1 MSNNA
6 ISKDNMTANLS
17 DYRVDY
23 RAGGS
28 NMEYRHNLHMHKAAG
43 VHSGA
48 SFVASLG
55 DEREVWYDGQRVDVR
70 THPAF
75 AGVLRELGRL
85 YDLQHSDAHHKDM
98 TWTSP
103 QTGHP
108 VSLSYLA
115 PSTPAQFA
123 AKTRNSHLWME
134 HSHGQL
140 PRIPDFVAN
149 VVVGLYDYR
158 HELGKVD
165 PQFARNAENY
175 YLYCRE
181 HDIALTHAIGDP
193 QIDRSA
199 SLAEHP
205 DNALR
210 IVERRADGVVV
221 RGAKQLATLA
231 PYCHEV
237 MVYLSPAF
245 FMRSAPEYVIW
256 FALPIATPNLRLMCR
271 ESQTEHR
278 NSFRHDLS
286 SRYDEQDAMLFF
298 DDVFIPNHRI
308 FLLDDCQ
315 AAAAGFAR
323 ISAWAL
329 YVGQI
334 RFYHRLRTFLG
345 VAALASKAIG
355 VKDFREIGDQLG
367 ELTSYVEMVRL
378 AIVGLQNELRPTSGG
393 HLAPGVTL
401 ALDAFAAQVSARVAQ
416 IVRVVCGSGLVMQP
430 SEADL
435 ANPVLRPLLERY
447 MGGKDVDVVFKSR
460 LFRLATELV
469 SDRYGMRQ
477 ELYEMW
483 NRGDI
488 VRNRIALFE
497 SYPGRAGIEANIV
510 ALLDGASAALQ
521 AAHPVP
527 EST

>member
-1 MSNNA
+1 
-6 ISKDNMTANLS
+6 MTTHLLS
-17 DYRVDY
+17 THTMINHLPDY
-23 RAGGS
+23 RARGATA
-28 NMEYRHNLHMHKAAG
+28 EYQQSLQMHQAAG
-43 VHSGA
+43 VHSSA
-48 SFVASLG
+48 SFAASLDDG
-55 DEREVWYDGQRVDVR
+55 REVWYDGRRVDVCR
-70 THPAF
+70 HPAF

-103 QTGHP
+103 LTGHP

-115 PSTPAQFA
+115 PTTPAEFA
-123 AKTRNSHLWME
+123 AKTRNSHLWMA

-149 VVVGLYDYR
+149 VIVGLYDYR
-158 HELGKVD
+158 HELGKLD

-193 QIDRSA
+193 QINRSA
-199 SLAEHP
+199 SLADYP

-237 MVYLSPAF
+237 MVYMSPAF

-271 ESQTEHR
+271 ESQTEHG

-298 DDVFIPNHRI
+298 DDVFVPNNRI

-315 AAAAGFAR
+315 TAAAGFAR

-334 RFYHRLRTFLG
+334 RFLHRLRTFLG
-345 VAALASKAIG
+345 VASLASKAIG

-367 ELTSYVEMVRL
+367 ELTSYVELTRL
-378 AIVGLQNELRPTSGG
+378 AIVGLQNELRPTDGG

-401 ALDAFAAQVSARVAQ
+401 ALDAFAAQISARVTQ

-447 MGGKDVDVVFKSR
+447 MGGKDVGVDFKSR
-460 LFRLATELV
+460 LFRLASELV
-469 SDRYGMRQ
+469 SDRYGLRQ
-477 ELYEMW
+477 ELYELW

-488 VRNRIALFE
+488 VRNRIALYE
-497 SYPGRAGIEANIV
+497 RYPEREAIEANIV
-510 ALLDGASAALQ
+510 DLLDGASAALQ
-521 AAHPVP
+521 VGHLNRETA
-527 EST
+527 